1 MAFVPRLND
10 DGIVNNFHWYS
21 DNIFWQSGYGM
32 PNCTCYA
39 WGRFWE
45 IGDPLSN
52 KSNKPVNLPTGSGG
66 QWWEMAIEKGYYKTG
81 QSPQLGA
88 VACFLDNSG
97 GDGHVAIVEEIKE
110 NGDIVT
116 SNSAWQSTFF
126 WLMDLQKSNNYNFSG
141 YTFQGF
147 IYNPFSDSPTPPQ
160 PTPVEKKKKFNWV
173 LYLRNIRKRNIK

>member
-1 MAFVPRLND
+1 MI
-10 DGIVNNFHWYS
+10 IV
-21 DNIFWQSGYGM
+21 
-32 PNCTCYA
+32 
-39 WGRFWE
+39 
-45 IGDPLSN
+45 
-52 KSNKPVNLPTGSGG
+52 
-66 QWWEMAIEKGYYKTG
+66 
-81 QSPQLGA
+81 
-88 VACFLDNSG
+88 G

-160 PTPVEKKKKFNWV
+160 PPQPPQPTPVEKKEKFKWV